1 MGFGVIIME
10 VSHETQ
16 RMCLEWREVRR
27 SSKIRTG
34 QKRKPRVKIGKD
46 NHKHKENQEHE
57 LSEGATA
64 REDFK
69 RSLSRE
75 ISLEKKPL
83 DFVRPS
89 LLASLVGQF
98 EGEGQRQ

>member
-10 VSHETQ
+10 VSHDTQ

-27 SSKIRTG
+27 SLKIRNG
-34 QKRKPRVKIGKD
+34 QKREPKIKIGKD
-46 NHKHKENQEHE
+46 NHKHKENQEYE
-57 LSEGATA
+57 LSEEATA

-69 RSLSRE
+69 RSLSKK

-83 DFVRPS
+83 DFVRPR
-89 LLASLVGQF
+89 LLASLVG
-98 EGEGQRQ
+98 